1 MRLAKRRHKDHTRWP
16 ENCWDYRHKL
26 YKLLEYLDNVMLKT
40 QLNVMIKTKQKTK
53 KTRHV
58 PGRLY
63 WLSAPSWK
71 HWLLTMKKL
80 QIPWQLLG
88 VQPGPERADQAPW
101 NLPSPSCTS
110 LTPSLQRTS
119 PRSIP
124 QIRPF
129 QFRWNTSTSQG
140 EPSSPESFMGRHG
153 PTPSTFYVTQ
163 IHAGAESTRTI
174 SQSEGPQEYTSLLKR
189 NLKNPMTRQAGLLNI
204 LHRLRNLSV
213 SSLSPA
219 ASQNSSSQ
227 DGDMVS
233 NTTGSL
239 V

>member
-1 MRLAKRRHKDHTRWP
+1 
-16 ENCWDYRHKL
+16 
-26 YKLLEYLDNVMLKT
+26 MLKT
-40 QLNVMIKTKQKTK
+40 QLNVMIKKKKTK

-110 LTPSLQRTS
+110 VTPSLQRTS

-129 QFRWNTSTSQG
+129 QFRWNTSPSQG
-140 EPSSPESFMGRHG
+140 EPSPPKSCMGRHV
-153 PTPSTFYVTQ
+153 PAPSTFYVTQ
-163 IHAGAESTRTI
+163 IHDGAERTRTI
-174 SQSEGPQEYTSLLKR
+174 SQFEGPQEYTRLLKR
-189 NLKNPMTRQAGLLNI
+189 NLKSPMTRQAGVP
-204 LHRLRNLSV
+204 S
-213 SSLSPA
+213 
-219 ASQNSSSQ
+219 
-227 DGDMVS
+227 
-233 NTTGSL
+233 
-239 V
+239 